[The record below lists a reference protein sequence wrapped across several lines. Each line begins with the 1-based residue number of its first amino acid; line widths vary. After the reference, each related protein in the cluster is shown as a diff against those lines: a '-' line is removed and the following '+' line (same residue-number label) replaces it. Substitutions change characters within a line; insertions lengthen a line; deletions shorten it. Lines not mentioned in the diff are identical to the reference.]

1 LALPSTAFQLEMRGR
16 LLLESW
22 SVRETERQVRLKL
35 DFLAVSPQKLGNKN
49 TAHGGASEN
58 LLSKAE
64 KDTHLQ
70 NLEEELQRRLRTRVE
85 IKFREG
91 KGQIKIDYF
100 SLEEFE
106 RLYDLLTSC

>member
-1 LALPSTAFQLEMRGR
+1 MRER
-16 LLLESW
+16 LLLNSW

-35 DFLAVSPQKLGNKN
+35 NFLAVSPQKQGDKN
-49 TAHGGASEN
+49 SAPAVDSETQ
-58 LLSKAE
+58 LSKAE
-64 KDTHLQ
+64 KDTHIK

-106 RLYDLLTSC
+106 RLYDLLTSS